1 MKGILKGMNLTLKHL
16 FRKPITL
23 QYPHERREIKRF
35 RGMHVLDKEKCIAC
49 RLCEMTCPNNAIT
62 IELKEGREKSR
73 NIEDYNYIVD
83 IGRCL
88 WCGFCEEVCPRNALM
103 MTADYELSVYNKN
116 ELKINLSGD

>member
-1 MKGILKGMNLTLKHL
+1 
-16 FRKPITL
+16 
-23 QYPHERREIKRF
+23 
-35 RGMHVLDKEKCIAC
+35 
-49 RLCEMTCPNNAIT
+49 PNNAIT